1 MRGEEEP
8 GNDDAGSVQA
18 EGNEMANQELIWRK
32 VYAIKTNSTV

>member
-18 EGNEMANQELIWRK
+18 EGKRDGQPRAYLEESLRH
-32 VYAIKTNSTV
+32 